1 MASQSFWQW
10 AESDPQRLALVSDD
24 HRPISFGEFGARVNQ
39 LSRAFQSLGLQPDDG
54 VAMVLN
60 NVPEWIEVF
69 MATQQVGLYLT
80 PINYHL
86 TSPEIGY
93 IVENSEAKLFIY
105 GDRYKDSAEKA
116 MELIGFHKS
125 AAYVVG
131 EAGAVQP
138 FASLYEGQST
148 APPDERCAGQLM
160 LYTSGTTGRP
170 KGVRRARMEGATPEA
185 AGMMTTMLGTLFDI
199 KAGEGVHL
207 VQGPLYHAAPSGF
220 GTAAMHLGQA
230 LVLMDKWDAEGA
242 LQRIE
247 RYQVTATHMVP
258 TMFNRLLDLPQQTR
272 SAYDLSSLTNVI
284 HAAAPCPP
292 ETKRKM
298 FDWWGP
304 IIYEYYGATEG
315 GGSLVRPQEWLEHP
329 GTVGRAWPG
338 CELKILD
345 DDGNELP
352 PNQPGTIY
360 MASMMG
366 EFEYFKDK
374 EKTKKATRGKMLTV
388 GDVGYLDDD
397 GWLFI
402 CDRKNDMIISGG
414 VNIYPAEIEATL
426 VQHPKIGDVAVFG
439 IPDDDWGESVKA
451 VVEPIAGIVPN
462 DELAEEILEY
472 AKENMAKYKI
482 PRSIDFIEELPR
494 LTTGK
499 LYKRLLR
506 DEYWQNKDKKI

>member
-1 MASQSFWQW
+1 MN
-10 AESDPQRLALVSDD
+10 D
-24 HRPISFGEFGARVNQ
+24 N
-39 LSRAFQSLGLQPDDG
+39 
-54 VAMVLN
+54 
-60 NVPEWIEVF
+60 
-69 MATQQVGLYLT
+69 
-80 PINYHL
+80 
-86 TSPEIGY
+86 
-93 IVENSEAKLFIY
+93 
-105 GDRYKDSAEKA
+105 
-116 MELIGFHKS
+116 
-125 AAYVVG
+125 
-131 EAGAVQP
+131 
-138 FASLYEGQST
+138 
-148 APPDERCAGQLM
+148 
-160 LYTSGTTGRP
+160 
-170 KGVRRARMEGATPEA
+170 
-185 AGMMTTMLGTLFDI
+185 
-199 KAGEGVHL
+199 
-207 VQGPLYHAAPSGF
+207 
-220 GTAAMHLGQA
+220 
-230 LVLMDKWDAEGA
+230 
-242 LQRIE
+242 
-247 RYQVTATHMVP
+247 
-258 TMFNRLLDLPQQTR
+258 
-272 SAYDLSSLTNVI
+272 
-284 HAAAPCPP
+284 
-292 ETKRKM
+292 
-298 FDWWGP
+298 
-304 IIYEYYGATEG
+304 
-315 GGSLVRPQEWLEHP
+315 P

-426 VQHPKIGDVAVFG
+426 VQHPKIRDVAVFG